1 MIACIVS
8 YRSFFTQDQ
17 KKSSSSKYN
26 TYAAANRYHKKGNDR
41 SNPYTD
47 ITAVERDGVHSE
59 NGSTIHDGVE
69 LVPLDMIRV
78 KDEVHIRSQASS
90 IKRND
95 GRLVD

>member
-17 KKSSSSKYN
+17 KNSASSKYN
-26 TYAAANRYHKKGNDR
+26 TYAAANRYHKERSNR

-59 NGSTIHDGVE
+59 NGSTILDGVE
-69 LVPLDMIRV
+69 HMPLDMIRV
-78 KDEVHIRSQASS
+78 KDEVHIRSQLSS
-90 IKRND
+90 AKKE
-95 GRLVD
+95 GRLFD